1 MRNRN
6 KFDWSKP
13 FKFIDN
19 KKVFDELDV
28 TDESLII
35 VINPDEQ
42 KQPAVHKKEDILVPK
57 IDEVKRVTEVKKF
70 AKITPNYI
78 RLPPHLNLP
87 SAHQYELTEVD
98 HVFVKSHQNRF
109 IFNGKKILNQ

>member
-19 KKVFDELDV
+19 KKSFDELDV
-28 TDESLII
+28 NDESLVI
-35 VINPDEQ
+35 VINTDEQ
-42 KQPAVHKKEDILVPK
+42 KQPAPHKKEEILVPK
-57 IDEVKRVTEVKKF
+57 IDQVKRVTEVKKF

-78 RLPPHLNLP
+78 RLHPHLNLP
-87 SAHQYELTEVD
+87 SPHNY
-98 HVFVKSHQNRF
+98 
-109 IFNGKKILNQ
+109 